1 MLGETRDV
9 VECFSLLL
17 DGVLYRF
24 LSALQQ
30 NRAKSKFLY
39 LLYDKESNYLPTYS
53 TEFSNQTARFSEG
66 LEVTSAVL
74 CFLIK
79 HLANKET

>member
-1 MLGETRDV
+1 MLGKIRDV
-9 VECFSLLL
+9 EECFSLLL

-39 LLYDKESNYLPTYS
+39 LLYDKESNDFPTYS
-53 TEFSNQTARFSEG
+53 TEFSNQTACFSKG
-66 LEVTSAVL
+66 VEVASAVL
-74 CFLIK
+74 CSLIK
-79 HLANKET
+79 HLANKEA